1 MVNILSPDV
10 YVIER
15 DISEYAP
22 TVNSS
27 VVGLVGFASKG
38 PMNKATLVTSPQ
50 NLTRVF
56 GRPSENISG
65 QALEGAIEILETTN
79 QVYFVRAGDST
90 TATDASS
97 TVTYGACPTV
107 GITASGFGVTNSL
120 YLKVDVSSNAGTDQ
134 YSTPKSFAIPAGT
147 GTGGQAQA
155 LRSIIGGSL
164 DSDKVGLEFDTT
176 TSTTGFLTG
185 SWAGS
190 GTAMT
195 VSAYSDSDY
204 TVGVSAFNVL
214 DGLGVVS
221 AGLYGAAETG
231 VGSGD
236 YSSVTVFGS
245 EINSSGLSYVAQTIH
260 PGDGYNAGTKANGD
274 TSGNSIE
281 LDAKGGANAVLA
293 VNEDGTKAEEF
304 KVSLISNADF
314 IEDKINVGETNTT
327 SDIIKGQLYFSGAPG
342 DPTALTN
349 YSDTISNIGT
359 QQVYGTFVAPI
370 GRTENETWQDQ
381 TNSAGVSGL
390 YSTEINP
397 RFVKPLEGTT
407 NMTGGAN
414 GDSANQATSLI
425 GDSSVTPKTGMQA
438 LDDDSINISM
448 AAVPGQHDQT
458 VQNALITLA
467 ESTQEFLAVVSPPY
481 AVGTVQNAIDWSNGR
496 SDTRT
501 AAINSSWAAVYW
513 PHTKVFSSADKKDI
527 WLDPAVY
534 GIRAMALTDN
544 ISETWFA
551 PAGANRGRLTKPT
564 EVEVILNKGDRDS
577 LYTGGNIINP
587 IAKFPQRGIMIFGQ
601 RTAQRKPTS
610 LDRINVR
617 RLMIF
622 VMKTVRLATRDLI
635 FEPNDEFTWALIQGV
650 LEPLM
655 DDIKRRR
662 GIIDFR
668 VVCDDTVNT
677 PARVDRNELWTKVI
691 IKPTKTAEALV
702 FEINLT
708 SQSAD
713 LGNL

>member
-56 GRPSENISG
+56 GRPSEHISG

-97 TVTYGACPTV
+97 TVTYGGCPAV
-107 GITASGFGVTNSL
+107 GFVASALGVTNGL
-120 YLKVDVSSNAGTDQ
+120 YLKVDVSSNDGVNQ
-134 YSTPKSFAIPAGT
+134 YSTVKSFAIPAGT

-164 DSDKVGLEFDTT
+164 DSDKVGVEFDTT
-176 TSTTGFLTG
+176 TSTTGFLVG

-195 VSAYSDSDY
+195 VSAYADSAY
-204 TVGVSAFNVL
+204 THPASALSVLNRNGEVSGIAHLAVQ
-214 DGLGVVS
+214 GY
-221 AGLYGAAETG
+221 A
-231 VGSGD
+231 
-236 YSSVTVFGS
+236 SVTVFGS
-245 EINSSGLSYVAQTIH
+245 EIDTSGFSYVAQTIH
-260 PGDGYNAGTKANGD
+260 PGAGYNAGTKANGD
-274 TSGNSIE
+274 TSGNSVE
-281 LDAKGGANAVLA
+281 LDAKGGANSVLA

-349 YSDTISNIGT
+349 YTDNISNIGT
-359 QQVYGTFVAPI
+359 LEIFGGSKNPI
-370 GRTENETWQDQ
+370 GYLHDGDSWQDQ
-381 TNSAGVSGL
+381 TNAGGVSGA
-390 YSTEINP
+390 YDINMNP

-414 GDSANQATSLI
+414 GDSANQTTSLI

-513 PHTKVFSSADKKDI
+513 PHTKVFSSSDKKDI

-577 LYTGGNIINP
+577 LYTGGNVINP